1 MIACKAPNS
10 SIAGTKTPTEGYG
23 FIAPDDGD
31 PDVFVHV
38 SAVESW
44 LHRLGRRRG
53 SATTCGR
60 GGRARCRGGFRVDEG
75 AAVAGEPKGRQDLLT
90 RLNLLRVLS
99 QICRHFVP
107 SSSRFY
113 CRNGL

>member
-38 SAVESW
+38 SAVEKKSW

-60 GGRARCRGGFRVDEG
+60 GGRARCRGGSG
-75 AAVAGEPKGRQDLLT
+75 LMKGRRSLVSQ
-90 RLNLLRVLS
+90 RVVKT
-99 QICRHFVP
+99 C
-107 SSSRFY
+107 
-113 CRNGL
+113 